1 MPLTSGTKLGPYEI
15 LSPIGAGGMGEVYR
29 ARDTRLDRVVAI
41 KILPANFATD
51 ADRLQR
57 FEHEA
62 RVLSTLNHPNVL
74 AIHDIGAQGDI
85 RYLVSEFLEGQTLR
99 EKLDAGPLP
108 LRRATEYATEMANG
122 LAAAHEKGIVHR
134 DLKPEN
140 IFITKDGR
148 VKILDFGLAK
158 QSVSEESAT
167 LTGANPTTPGTV
179 LGTVGYMSP
188 EQVRGLTVDYRSD
201 IFSFGAIL
209 YEMISG
215 KRAFKGGSKVETMNA
230 ILKEEP
236 PELSETGIQITP
248 GVERV
253 VRHCLEK
260 EPGMRFQS
268 ARDLAF
274 DLENL
279 SSPSTSSAAAKV
291 SALSTASHWRA
302 PLLIAIPLLLLAA
315 AAAFWAGRITNK
327 PTQPAF
333 TRLSFRAG
341 HVVEGR
347 FSSDGQ
353 TVVYSA
359 AFGSDPLA
367 IFATRLD
374 ELQSRDIGLKNASLL
389 SVSSKGNLAVSLDH
403 EFIFSNAAFGTLA
416 QVPLSGGAPR
426 QLSDN
431 VYGADWSPKGD
442 DLLAARLVDGHMRLE
457 YPIGKTLIESEG
469 WFGDPRVSPDGSA
482 VAYIDHPIRWDSLGI
497 VSVVDRDGKKKSLS
511 EAYPDIRGLAWNPSG
526 KEIWYSENDHLWAV
540 TLDGRRRLVWTS
552 SGHIRLLDVSR
563 DGRVLFEQEN
573 RRRGIAG
580 LFPGQKGE
588 IDLSWQDWSTL
599 ARISPDGKWI
609 YFSEEGDGGGAKY
622 SAYMRATDGS
632 PAIRLG
638 EGCPYG
644 LSPDGKYL
652 ASVVPGRPQQLLL
665 LPTGV
670 GETKNL
676 SQPGFDYDLVFFML
690 DGKRLLIQGRE
701 PGKRTRVYTQNLAG
715 GPMTPVSPEGVDLGF
730 DPAPDGV
737 VARNGDTLTVY
748 PFDGGAPRT
757 RKAVLPILILP
768 QNFQNGDSLIGAEQ
782 PEVPL
787 KIFRFDRITGKKEP
801 WKEFVPVDRAGVYG
815 VGPYDITPDGKYYA
829 YSYVRDVSDL
839 YIAEGLK

>member
-1 MPLTSGTKLGPYEI
+1 MPLASGTKLGPYEI

-41 KILPANFATD
+41 KILPANFASD

-99 EKLDAGPLP
+99 EKLDGGPLP
-108 LRRATEYATEMANG
+108 LRRVTEYAVEMAKG

-140 IFITKDGR
+140 IFVTKDGR

-167 LTGANPTTPGTV
+167 MTGANPTTPGTV

-188 EQVRGLTVDYRSD
+188 EQVRGLTVDHRSD

-236 PELSETGIQITP
+236 QELSESGSQISP

-315 AAAFWAGRITNK
+315 GAAFWAGRVTSK

-333 TRLSFRAG
+333 TRLSFRPG

-347 FSSDGQ
+347 FSNDGQ

-359 AFGSDPLA
+359 AFGGDPVA
-367 IFATRLD
+367 IYSTRLD
-374 ELQSRDIGLKNASLL
+374 ELQSRDIGLKNTSVL

-403 EFIFSNAAFGTLA
+403 KFIFSNAAFGTLA

-431 VYGADWSPKGD
+431 VSGADWAPNGD
-442 DLLAARLVDGHMRLE
+442 DLLAARMVEGHMRLE
-457 YPIGKTLIESEG
+457 YPIGKTLTESEG
-469 WFGDPRVSPDGSA
+469 WFGDPRVSPDGGM
-482 VAYIDHPIRWDSLGI
+482 VAYIDHPIRWDSMG
-497 VSVVDRDGKKKSLS
+497 SVAVVGRDGKKKSLS
-511 EAYPDIRGLAWNPSG
+511 GNYPDIRGSAWSPSG

-540 TLDGRRRLVWTS
+540 SLDGHQRLVWTS
-552 SGHIRLLDVSR
+552 SGHIRLLDISR
-563 DGRVLFEQEN
+563 DGRVLFSQEN

-580 LFPGQKGE
+580 LFPGHTGE

-599 ARISPDGKWI
+599 TRISPDGKWI
-609 YFSEEGDGGGAKY
+609 YFSEESDGGGAKY

-644 LSPDGKYL
+644 LSPDGKWL
-652 ASVVPGRPQQLLL
+652 AAVVPGRPQQLLL

-670 GETKNL
+670 GETKNI
-676 SQPGFDYDLVFFML
+676 SQPGFDYDLVFWTL
-690 DGKRLLIQGRE
+690 NGKRFLILGRE
-701 PGKRTRVYTQNLAG
+701 PGKRTRVYTQDVSG
-715 GPMTPVSPEGVDLGF
+715 GPMTPVTPEGVDFGF
-730 DPAPDGV
+730 DVDPHGV
-737 VARNGDTLTVY
+737 VARDGDKATFY
-748 PFDGGAPRT
+748 PFDGGPPQT
-757 RKAVLPILILP
+757 RKEILP
-768 QNFQNGDSLIGAEQ
+768 PLFLPQSPETGRSVVGAVELQ
-782 PEVPL
+782 VPFKL
-787 KIFRFDRITGKKEP
+787 FSFDTVTGKKEP
-801 WKEFVPVDRAGVYG
+801 WKEFVPSDRAGVYS

-829 YSYVRDVSDL
+829 YSYVRDLSDL
-839 YIAEGLK
+839 YIVEGLK